1 MKLFLFKVREYP
13 HLSEIST
20 RLQGISGITFFA
32 ILHMMN
38 MKMSLSQD
46 EYEDVT
52 STEYF
57 NKKYRPMNLDYGTS
71 EEKSFR
77 LPM

>member
-32 ILHMMN
+32 ILHRMN
-38 MKMSLSQD
+38 MKISLSQD

-52 STEYF
+52 ST
-57 NKKYRPMNLDYGTS
+57 DTS
-71 EEKSFR
+71 TKNTD
-77 LPM
+77 P